1 MTMSVPPR
9 PAAPGATHRGC
20 DHARAWLHDRRGA
33 TAVEFAI
40 IGAPFFFMI
49 FAIIQLALYF
59 MVQVT
64 LDNATALAAR
74 QLRTGQVVA
83 DGVSD
88 TAARTAFMGAVCTNM
103 SWLAT
108 QCQSG
113 VSAANGTQY
122 LVVDVRPLG
131 TYASTPGT
139 PTLNG
144 GGTMPTN
151 TCFYSGS
158 AGNAIEMRAYYRW
171 QMISPVL
178 MSSLQSFAGGIAELK
193 STEIFQVEPNG
204 QINPSTAQC

>member
-1 MTMSVPPR
+1 M
-9 PAAPGATHRGC
+9 
-20 DHARAWLHDRRGA
+20 
-33 TAVEFAI
+33 

-64 LDNATALAAR
+64 LDNATAIAAR

-88 TAARTAFMGAVCTNM
+88 AAAEKTFMTSVCNNM

-113 VSAANGTQY
+113 VGASSGY
-122 LVVDVRPLG
+122 LAVDVRPLG
-131 TYASTPGT
+131 TYATTPGS
-139 PTLNG
+139 PTLSAG
-144 GGTMPTN
+144 GAAPTN
-151 TCFYSGS
+151 SCFYSGGAGS
-158 AGNAIEMRAYYRW
+158 AVEMRTYYRW

-178 MSSLQSFAGGIAELK
+178 MTSLQTFAGGIAELK
-193 STEIFQVEPNG
+193 STEVFQVEPNG
-204 QINPSTAQC
+204 QVNSSTSQC